1 MIRELITEKNLIIL
15 ARTFSI
21 VFNPFYLPLLGLIV
35 LFWCSYMSLYPLMYK
50 FTVLGMVYLFTILLP
65 TYLIRLYNN
74 YHGWKFFELRQ
85 RELRMI
91 PYIISI
97 VCYFVCFYMMDY
109 FHIPHFIST
118 ILAAALAIQMVCAL
132 INVWWNISTHS
143 AGVGGATGSLIAFS
157 LLFGF
162 YLLWWLS
169 LTLIISG
176 MVASCRIILRQH
188 TLSQVIVGYLVGLLI
203 SMSIIIF
210 I

>member
-1 MIRELITEKNLIIL
+1 MIRELITEKNLIIV
-15 ARTFSI
+15 ARTLSI

-50 FTVLGMVYLFTILLP
+50 LKVLGLVYLFTILLP
-65 TYLIRLYNN
+65 TYFIRLYNN
-74 YHGWKFFELRQ
+74 YHGWKLFELRQ
-85 RELRMI
+85 RERRMV

-97 VCYFVCFYMMDY
+97 VCYFVCFYLMDY

-118 ILAAALAIQMVCAL
+118 ILVAALVIQMFCAL
-132 INVWWNISTHS
+132 INVWWKISTHS
-143 AGVGGATGSLIAFS
+143 AGVGGVTGSLIAFS
-157 LLFGF
+157 LFFGF

-169 LTLIISG
+169 LTLVISG
-176 MVASCRIILRQH
+176 MVASSRIILRQH
-188 TLSQVIVGYLVGLLI
+188 TLAQVLVGYLVGLLI